1 MSLFC
6 PLFPGGIGGGC
17 MQQIQKQISEF
28 LSDKPDLTIA
38 VDASVMDAVNKITAD
53 QSECLLVVENEEVV
67 GIFTERDFLNRVV
80 GARLIPAETSLR
92 NVMTVNPDIL
102 RPGDGVSYAVERMAS
117 RGFRNIPI
125 VDNDNPAAVLTVW
138 DVMSHLS
145 EVLAEVEENSDS
157 DLDEWTDI
165 GGG

>member
-1 MSLFC
+1 
-6 PLFPGGIGGGC
+6 

-38 VDASVMDAVNKITAD
+38 VDASVMDAVNKMTAD
-53 QSECLLVVENEEVV
+53 QSECLLVVENEELV

-80 GARLIPAETSLR
+80 GARLIPKEISLR
-92 NVMTVNPDIL
+92 NVMTVNLDTL
-102 RPGDGVSYAVERMAS
+102 RSGDSVSYAVEHMAS
-117 RGFRNIPI
+117 REFRNIPI
-125 VDNDNPAAVLTVW
+125 VDDDDPAAVLTVW

-145 EVLAEVEENSDS
+145 EVLDEVEEDDAH

>member
-1 MSLFC
+1 
-6 PLFPGGIGGGC
+6 
-17 MQQIQKQISEF
+17 MQQIQKQISEV

-38 VDASVMDAVNKITAD
+38 ADASVMDAIDKMTKD
-53 QSECLLVVENEEVV
+53 HSECLLVVENKEVV

-80 GARLIPAETSLR
+80 GARLIPEETSLR
-92 NVMTVNPDIL
+92 NVMTVNPDTL
-102 RPGDGVSYAVERMAS
+102 RPGDCVSYAVERMAS

-125 VDNDNPAAVLTVW
+125 VDDEDPAAVLTVW

-145 EVLAEVEENSDS
+145 EVLDEVEEDDAN

>member
-1 MSLFC
+1 
-6 PLFPGGIGGGC
+6 

-38 VDASVMDAVNKITAD
+38 VDASVMDAIDKMTKD
-53 QSECLLVVENEEVV
+53 HSECLLVVENKEVV

-80 GARLIPAETSLR
+80 GARLIPEETSLR
-92 NVMTVNPDIL
+92 NVMTVNPDTL
-102 RPGDGVSYAVERMAS
+102 RPGDCVSYAVERMAS

-125 VDNDNPAAVLTVW
+125 VDDEDPAAVLTVW

-145 EVLAEVEENSDS
+145 EVLDEVEEDGAY

>member
-1 MSLFC
+1 
-6 PLFPGGIGGGC
+6 

-38 VDASVMDAVNKITAD
+38 VDASVMDAVNKMTAD
-53 QSECLLVVENEEVV
+53 QSECLLVVENEELV

-125 VDNDNPAAVLTVW
+125 VDDDNPAAVLTVW

-145 EVLAEVEENSDS
+145 KVLAEVEENSDS